1 MSYKYDSELVIANR
15 FSDAS
20 SAAKAQLWETYDR
33 LRDLTVSGSGTGSGF
48 ESAGNLLYNMASL
61 LAPSA
66 FATVFGAS
74 ETMNIP
80 GTSYYSKTGTT
91 SAYGVENYFNHAG
104 FPNGAASISSIYGL
118 ATGGASA
125 VFGGWGSSMSGT
137 STSGVATGYASNVAG
152 LTDIASAAAYGI
164 GSGSGLGKISSNV
177 VMPVASCI
185 SGFGG
190 VLTAISPYLGVYG
203 AGTTVLGNLMQG
215 TSSAAL
221 AAYQNI
227 TGNIT
232 ANADTILQ
240 TKVRNIETVCKM
252 LDTQGDIVKKM
263 IKEGIESNKNALQ
276 NM

>member
-1 MSYKYDSELVIANR
+1 MAYKNDSELVIANR

-33 LRDLTVSGSGTGSGF
+33 LRDLTVSGSGTGTGF
-48 ESAGNLLYNMASL
+48 EAAGNLLYNMASL

-80 GTSYYSKTGTT
+80 GTSYYSKTGTN
-91 SAYGVENYFNHAG
+91 SAYGVDNYFNHAG

-118 ATGGASA
+118 ATGGASSIL
-125 VFGGWGSSMSGT
+125 GGWGSSGY
-137 STSGVATGYASNVAG
+137 STSGCATGYASNVAG
-152 LTDIASAAAYGI
+152 LTDISNVAMYGL
-164 GSGSGLGKISSNV
+164 GTSSGLGRISSNV
-177 VMPVASCI
+177 VIPFASTI

-190 VLTAISPYLGVYG
+190 ILTAISPYLGVYG

-227 TGNIT
+227 TGNIVSS
-232 ANADTILQ
+232 ADSILQ

>member
-1 MSYKYDSELVIANR
+1 MSYKNDSELVIANR
-15 FSDAS
+15 FSSAS
-20 SAAKAQLWETYDR
+20 SDAKALLWETYDR

-61 LAPSA
+61 FAPSS
-66 FATVFGAS
+66 FATVFGGS
-74 ETMNIP
+74 ETMNVP
-80 GTSYYSKTGTT
+80 GTSYYSKTNTG
-91 SAYGVENYFNHAG
+91 SAYGVDSLYNYSG
-104 FPNGAASISSIYGL
+104 FPSGAASVSSVYGL
-118 ATGGASA
+118 ATGGAA
-125 VFGGWGSSMSGT
+125 KIFNGWGSSGY
-137 STSGVATGYASNVAG
+137 STSGTPTGYASSVAAIG
-152 LTDIASAAAYGI
+152 DISSAAAYGI
-164 GSGSGLGKISSNV
+164 GTGSGLGKISSNV
-177 VMPVASCI
+177 VMPIASTI

-215 TSSAAL
+215 TTSAAL

-232 ANADTILQ
+232 ASADTILS

-263 IKEGIESNKNALQ
+263 LKESIESNKNALQ
-276 NM
+276 NL